1 MPHRLLKVLLTAGLC
16 TALLPA
22 VALAKDHGKGH
33 DRDDDDRKRFTHHDN
48 DRDKDHDR
56 DHDKDRDHDRDKRP
70 PGWSKGKKTGW
81 GNCNLPPGQAKK
93 QGCHGD
99 GDHDR
104 DDRKVHH
111 RDGDHDRDDHKRR
124 AGDGDHDRDDHRRKL
139 PPASGST
146 TANAG
151 ASNGPH
157 SRWVLNQNNNKK

>member
-33 DRDDDDRKRFTHHDN
+33 DRDD
-48 DRDKDHDR
+48 
-56 DHDKDRDHDRDKRP
+56 
-70 PGWSKGKKTGW
+70 
-81 GNCNLPPGQAKK
+81 Q
-93 QGCHGD
+93 
-99 GDHDR
+99 
-104 DDRKVHH
+104 
-111 RDGDHDRDDHKRR
+111 
-124 AGDGDHDRDDHRRKL
+124 RRKL